1 MTQAALPAG
10 VQVIERD
17 WLSSNLV
24 LMLGGEGAAL
34 IDTGYAS
41 HADTTLALVR
51 QALGDRPLDRIVNTH
66 LHSDHCGGNA
76 VLQRAYAC
84 RATVP
89 VGCLQAA
96 RDWDTEALT
105 FTATGQRC
113 ERFEVHDAVAPGD
126 VLRLADMDWEALPAA
141 GHDPASVVLWQSEH
155 RVLLSADALWEN
167 GFGAIFPELAGEPGF
182 EEQRQTLDMIAKLRP
197 RLVVPGHGRVFDDV
211 DGALARAYS
220 RLSYLSADPVRN
232 ARVILKV
239 LVKFLLLERRRLT
252 LAQVATAID
261 EASYFVQM
269 NRRFFQQPAE
279 VLAREAALA
288 LVKVGA
294 ARLEGELLVDA

>member
-1 MTQAALPAG
+1 MTLAALPAG

-24 LMLGGEGAAL
+24 LMLGQDQATL

-51 QALGDRPLDRIVNTH
+51 HALGGRPLDRIVNTH

-76 VLQRAYAC
+76 VLQRAYDC
-84 RATVP
+84 RTTVP

-96 RDWDTEALT
+96 RDWDTDALT

-113 ERFEVHDAVAPGD
+113 ERFAAHDAVTPGD
-126 VLRLADMDWEALPAA
+126 VLRLADLDWEALPAA
-141 GHDPASVVLWQSEH
+141 GHDPSSVVLWQPEH
-155 RVLLSADALWEN
+155 RVLVSADALWED
-167 GFGAIFPELAGEPGF
+167 GFGSIFPELAGEPGF
-182 EEQRQTLDMIAKLRP
+182 AEQRDTLDMIAALRP
-197 RLVVPGHGRVFDDV
+197 RVVIPGHGRVFEEV
-211 DGALARAYS
+211 DAALARAYS
-220 RLSYLSADPVRN
+220 RLAYLSADPVRN
-232 ARVILKV
+232 ARAILKV
-239 LVKFLLLERRRLT
+239 LVKFLLLERRNVT
-252 LAQVATAID
+252 LGEVAGAID
-261 EASYFVQM
+261 EAAYFVQM
-269 NRRFFQQPAE
+269 NQRFFRQPANA
-279 VLAREAALA
+279 LAREAAMA